1 MRILL
6 TGASSFTGLWFA
18 ETLAAGGHSVVAA
31 ARAGGY
37 ADPLR
42 QARMDRVAGIAEV
55 VMDAPFGGPAFLAAL
70 RQRGPFDVLAL
81 HGAEV
86 GDYKSPTY
94 DPNAAAAANT
104 FNAEAVFAAAR
115 AGGASRVVLTGT
127 VFEPGE
133 GRGTEPLVSFSPYG
147 TSKAMTA
154 AAIRPAAEAA
164 GLAYAKF
171 VIPNPFG
178 PWEERRF
185 QRLVMT
191 RWSRGEGVHIDQ
203 ALYVRD
209 NVPVDLMALAYRAAV
224 EGRFGDYCGP
234 SCYAEPVGAFF
245 QRMAREVRARTGW
258 ACDLT
263 LAQSQVFAEP
273 EARTNLTPLDHAALG
288 WSEAGFWDAYADHY
302 AHPPAALR

>member
-1 MRILL
+1 MRVLF

-18 ETLAAGGHSVVAA
+18 QAL
-31 ARAGGY
+31 ARAGHAVTAAGRAAAY

-42 QARMDRVAGIAEV
+42 QARMDRVADVAAVSPG
-55 VMDAPFGGPAFLAAL
+55 APFGGGAFLDL
-70 RQRGPFDVLAL
+70 LNTGDPFEVLAL

-94 DPNAAAAANT
+94 DPDAAVAANT
-104 FNAEAVFAAAR
+104 HNIAAVFAAAKAR
-115 AGGASRVVLTGT
+115 GARRVVLTGS

-154 AAIRPAAEAA
+154 AVVEAA
-164 GLAYAKF
+164 AREAGLDYAKF

-191 RWSRGEGVHIDQ
+191 RWSKGEGVHVDQ

-209 NVPVDLMALAYRAAV
+209 NVPVDLMALAYERTVA
-224 EGRFGDYCGP
+224 GTFGGYCGP
-234 SCYAEPVGAFF
+234 SWYAESVGTFF
-245 QRMAREVRARTGW
+245 QRMAGEVRTRTGW
-258 ACDLT
+258 ACPLT
-263 LAQSQVFAEP
+263 LAETQAFVEP
-273 EARTNLTPLDHAALG
+273 RDRVGLTRLDAGALG
-288 WSEAGFWDAYADHY
+288 WSDAAFWDAYVDHY
-302 AHPPAALR
+302 VNPPLAL